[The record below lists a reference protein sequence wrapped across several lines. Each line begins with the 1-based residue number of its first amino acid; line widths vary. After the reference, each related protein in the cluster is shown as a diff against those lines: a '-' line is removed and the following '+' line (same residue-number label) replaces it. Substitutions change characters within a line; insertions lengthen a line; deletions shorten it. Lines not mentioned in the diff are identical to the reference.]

1 MKKFLF
7 CLLFLFFGLCLLL
20 DSVAETSQQEPNVL
34 NLDGIQLSD
43 RENKNNPKLQSV
55 LGDLLRAYKKE
66 GLKGAINFSNSQNIR
81 LKDGRVRLVLEA
93 GPGKFNTVAKK
104 VEALGCQVETAY
116 KELIQVLVPISAI
129 DALSRIQGL
138 NYIRRPYLFK
148 PDIISEGVSLIG
160 ADIWQ
165 GQGYNGQ
172 GTKVA
177 IVDLGFQGYEDL
189 LGTELP
195 DSVVARS
202 FRADGDITGGG
213 EVHGTACAEIV
224 HDVAPSAQFYL
235 INFSTDVELGNVVDY
250 LINEGVDVVS
260 HSIGWFNTGPGE
272 GTGIICQVVDKAK
285 EAGILWVNAA
295 GNSATMHWEGS
306 FVDILGSGWHEF
318 EPGISEGNPILTLE
332 GLPIVVTLRWDDWWD
347 SDQDYDLYLF
357 DDSGENVLA
366 GSTNLQTGSQTPT
379 EELTYI
385 APYTGL
391 YFIAIKK
398 ENATRD
404 VYFELYTFYQE
415 LWYGVPESSLSQPAD
430 SPNAL
435 AVGATYWADDSLEYF
450 SSQGPTDGDNPQIK
464 PDLTA
469 PDGVST
475 STYGAGLFHGTSASC
490 PHVAGA
496 AALLKSWN
504 PTLGPDQIKC
514 FLESWAIDLG
524 DTGKDNLY
532 GSGRL
537 DLGTGPPGDPCE
549 GDFDFDGDV
558 DGTDLAIFAV
568 DFGRTDC
575 CELSVPPCEGDF
587 DGDCDVDGS
596 DLAVFA
602 ADFGRTDCPICE

>member
-1 MKKFLF
+1 MGITRKFLF
-7 CLLFLFFGLCLLL
+7 CIVSLFFGLCLLS
-20 DSVAETSQQEPNVL
+20 DSVAEASQQGPKAL
-34 NLDGIQLSD
+34 NLHGVRLSNK
-43 RENKNNPKLQSV
+43 ENKNNPKLQSV
-55 LGDLLRAYKKE
+55 LGDLLRAYKKG
-66 GLKGAINFSNSQNIR
+66 GLKEAINFSKSRNIK
-81 LKDGRVRLVLEA
+81 LKDGRIRLVLEVN
-93 GPGKFNTVAKK
+93 PNKIVTVMEKIK
-104 VEALGCQVETAY
+104 SLGCQIESSY
-116 KELIQVLVPISAI
+116 KGLIQVLAPISSLDAI
-129 DALSRIQGL
+129 SSLEDV

-148 PDIISEGVSLIG
+148 PGIISEGVSVVG

-165 GQGYNGQ
+165 GYGYNGQ

-224 HDVAPSAQFYL
+224 HDIAPSTQLYL
-235 INFSTDVELGNVVDY
+235 INFSTDVELGNAVDY
-250 LINEGVDVVS
+250 LIDEGVDIVS
-260 HSIGWFNTGPGE
+260 HSIGWFNTGPGD
-272 GTGIICQVVDKAK
+272 GTGIICQIVDEAK

-306 FVDILGSGWHEF
+306 FVDILEDDWHEF
-318 EPGISEGNPILTLE
+318 EPGISEGNPIFTLE
-332 GLPIVVTLRWDDWWD
+332 GFPIVVTLRWDDWWQ

-357 DDSGENVLA
+357 DYSGENVLA
-366 GSTNLQTGSQTPT
+366 SSTNLQTGTQTPT
-379 EELTYI
+379 EELSYV
-385 APYTGL
+385 APYTGF

-415 LWYGVPESSLSQPAD
+415 LRYQVPESSLSQPAD

-450 SSQGPTDGDNPQIK
+450 SSQGPTDGDNPKIK
-464 PDLTA
+464 PDVTA

-475 STYGAGLFHGTSASC
+475 STYGAGYFYGTSASC

-504 PTLGPDQIKC
+504 PTLSPDQIKC

-537 DLGTGPPGDPCE
+537 NLGTGPPGNPCE

-558 DGTDLAIFAV
+558 DGLDLAVFTAYYASGDLLADLNNDDLVNTDDLAI
-568 DFGRTDC
+568 
-575 CELSVPPCEGDF
+575 
-587 DGDCDVDGS
+587 
-596 DLAVFA
+596 FA
-602 ADFGRTDCPICE
+602 ADFGRTDCPVCE